1 MPART
6 GCAPIAV
13 AKHCPPDIQA
23 QTWQPKDFVQ
33 TAKLYEGKIAVVLQ
47 GYHAQSGRPLALK
60 VYTRAR
66 LDVMERFQ
74 VWV

>member
-1 MPART
+1 
-6 GCAPIAV
+6 
-13 AKHCPPDIQA
+13 
-23 QTWQPKDFVQ
+23 VQ
-33 TAKLYEGKIAVVLQ
+33 THKLYEGKIAVVLQ

-74 VWV
+74 VCVWFHKYSSL